1 MGLGARGRP
10 ARTPSRTR
18 GARRILGHRRTLV
31 SRRTTACC
39 QNRCMRVVVSGAS
52 GLIGPALVPALRA
65 DGHEVVKLVRR
76 DPTSDDERRWDPASG
91 TLDPAHIAGADAIV
105 NLSGANLDQRW
116 TDRAKREI
124 LESRTKTTGLLAAV
138 AAELDSKPS
147 AFVCAGGTGIY
158 GNRGDEI
165 LTEESEAGGGFLAG
179 VMRETE
185 AAAGPARA
193 AGIRVVN
200 FRQGIVLSQD
210 GGALKRMLPF
220 FRFGLGGPVGSGA
233 SMVELGLARRRRLR
247 VSGRCRWRRSRP
259 RQPGGSESRDEPSVR
274 KGARTRAPT
283 PGRPARSELRG
294 EASVRRKGGR
304 SPPVRAARASRAAPR
319 RWLRVFGADDRGRY
333 RPGTRRLTS
342 GTIATWCIS

>member
-1 MGLGARGRP
+1 MK
-10 ARTPSRTR
+10 
-18 GARRILGHRRTLV
+18 I
-31 SRRTTACC
+31 
-39 QNRCMRVVVSGAS
+39 VVSGAS
-52 GLIGPALVPALRA
+52 GLIGPVLVSALRA
-65 DGHEVVKLVRR
+65 DGHEVVRLVRR
-76 DPTSDDERRWDPASG
+76 EPTSQDERRWDPVSG

-138 AAELDSKPS
+138 AAESASKPS

-185 AAAGPARA
+185 AAAEPARA

-200 FRQGIVLSQD
+200 FRQGIVLSRD

-233 SMVELGLARRRRLR
+233 QWWSWVSLDDVVSAYRLAVTGDVAGPVNLAAPNPVTSRQFAKALGRALRRPAMLPAPAFGVKLLFGEKGEEVLLFGQRVLPARLLDAGFEF
-247 VSGRCRWRRSRP
+247 S
-259 RQPGGSESRDEPSVR
+259 
-274 KGARTRAPT
+274 APT
-283 PGRPARSELRG
+283 IETGFAQAL
-294 EASVRRKGGR
+294 
-304 SPPVRAARASRAAPR
+304 
-319 RWLRVFGADDRGRY
+319 AD
-333 RPGTRRLTS
+333 
-342 GTIATWCIS
+342 

>member
-1 MGLGARGRP
+1 
-10 ARTPSRTR
+10 
-18 GARRILGHRRTLV
+18 
-31 SRRTTACC
+31 
-39 QNRCMRVVVSGAS
+39 MRVVISGAS

-65 DGHEVVKLVRR
+65 DGHEVIKLVRR
-76 DPTSDDERRWDPASG
+76 DPTSDDERGWDPASG

-185 AAAGPARA
+185 AAARPARA

-220 FRFGLGGPVGSGA
+220 FRFGLGGPVGSGRQWWSWVSLVDVVSA
-233 SMVELGLARRRRLR
+233 YRVAVAGDVAGPVNLAAPNPVTSRQFAKALGRALRRPAALPAPSFAVRLLFGEKGDEVLLFGQRALPARLLDAGFEF
-247 VSGRCRWRRSRP
+247 S
-259 RQPGGSESRDEPSVR
+259 
-274 KGARTRAPT
+274 APT
-283 PGRPARSELRG
+283 I
-294 EASVRRKGGR
+294 EAGI
-304 SPPVRAARASRAAPR
+304 AQA
-319 RWLRVFGADDRGRY
+319 LAD
-333 RPGTRRLTS
+333 
-342 GTIATWCIS
+342 